1 MAEEE
6 IVDETLDEGRLGVG
20 EEEEKP
26 RMSPETKKKVLIF
39 GLAGLS
45 LVSILGGGGAVLYV
59 MMLEPSGGGAAIE
72 EEFNPANIPTL
83 HHTAEDLPIYHEFP
97 ELTVDIKSKG
107 RRTRF
112 VRIRMMAELYHQE
125 NLKHLISIQPKVIDG
140 FQTHLRS
147 QTSKQLSGSE
157 GTKAMRDIFVE
168 ITNHAMGARHKIN
181 TILFREILVQ

>member
-6 IVDETLDEGRLGVG
+6 IVDETLDEGRGDTG
-20 EEEEKP
+20 GDKKEG
-26 RMSPETKKKVLIF
+26 MSPEKKKKIMIF

-59 MMLEPSGGGAAIE
+59 IMVGAGGGNGGGEVVQE
-72 EEFNPANIPTL
+72 EIKTL
-83 HHTAEDLPIYHEFP
+83 GHTAEDLPIYHEFP

-112 VRIRMMAELYHQE
+112 VRIRLMAELYHQE
-125 NLKHLISIQPKVIDG
+125 NLARLQALEPKILDG

-147 QTSKQLSGSE
+147 QSPKQLSGRE
-157 GTKAMRDIFVE
+157 GTEAMREVFVQ
-168 ITNHAMGARHKIN
+168 IANQAMGKRHKIN